1 MKYEAILLCGGEGW
15 RLKPDTW
22 TPKPLLEIR
31 PGESILDL
39 QISWLLKYEFETI
52 ILTSN
57 RAFPESKY
65 FKNPRI
71 HLALERKNL
80 GTAGAVKRASALVES
95 ERFYVLNVD
104 DLAFYDPRTLF
115 EKTQSGAAML
125 LAKPQTRFGKATLDG
140 DQITHFEYRTNL
152 DYWANAGHY
161 VFSHDIIRNY
171 FPDEGPLERELLLQL
186 VQDNQLNG
194 LRYAGDWLSLNT
206 VKDLLRIQEYFG
218 NHNGLANSEN
228 NFLL

>member
-1 MKYEAILLCGGEGW
+1 MVYEAILLCGGEGW

-31 PGESILDL
+31 PGESILDR
-39 QISWLLKYEFETI
+39 QISWLLKYEFEKI

-80 GTAGAVKRASALVES
+80 GTAGAVKWASVLVDS
-95 ERFYVLNVD
+95 ELFYVLNVD

-115 EKTQSGAAML
+115 EKAHSGAAML
-125 LAKPQTRFGKATLDG
+125 LAKPQSRFGRATLDG
-140 DQITHFEYRTNL
+140 DQITHFEYRAML
-152 DYWANAGHY
+152 DFWANAGHY
-161 VFSHDIIRNY
+161 VFSKDIIAQY
-171 FPDEGPLERELLLQL
+171 FPAEGPLERELMQQL
-186 VQDNQLNG
+186 VQDNHLQG
-194 LRYAGDWLSLNT
+194 LRYEGVWLSLNT
-206 VKDLLRIQEYFG
+206 VKDLFRIQKYF
-218 NHNGLANSEN
+218 E
-228 NFLL
+228 